1 MEDSQLAV
9 FNAISKFVS
18 CLNECYG
25 PKQLS
30 LQLYNTILGKTQ
42 LSHTKAIEKHIEL
55 FKTFC
60 VENQYAI
67 LKKDSSMVTSF
78 VIEYSEKIKIDFK
91 QIFEVADHSEKSVI
105 WHHILI
111 ICAYL
116 NPQIRAKEILQKE
129 KDNTNESN
137 FLEDIINTVEQNV
150 GEDTK
155 DPMKAVGDIMSSGV
169 FTNLVGNMTSG
180 LQNGELDLGKL
191 VGTVNNMVGTLM
203 NDSGGVPPEMG
214 AMMGNLGNMMGQMT
228 QNLSNMN
235 TSGSENAS
243 SSGSGSGS
251 SSAGDNVEDMD

>member
-18 CLNECYG
+18 CLSECYG
-25 PKQLS
+25 DKQLS
-30 LQLYNTILGKTQ
+30 LQLYNTILGKTT
-42 LSHTKAIEKHIEL
+42 LSHKEAIDKHVKL

-60 VENQYAI
+60 IDNKDAI
-67 LKKDSSMVTSF
+67 IEKDSSKLQSS
-78 VIEYSEKIKIDFK
+78 VIEYSDKIKINFTQLFELADFN
-91 QIFEVADHSEKSVI
+91 ETNTI
-105 WHHILI
+105 WQHILI

-116 NPQIRAKEILQKE
+116 NPQVRAKEILKKE
-129 KDNTNESN
+129 KDTSNESN
-137 FLEDIINTVEQNV
+137 FLEDIINTVEENV

-203 NDSGGVPPEMG
+203 NDSNAVPPEMG
-214 AMMGNLGNMMGQMT
+214 AMMGQMTSMMGQMT
-228 QNLSNMN
+228 SNISNMKKD
-235 TSGSENAS
+235 E
-243 SSGSGSGS
+243 SGSG
-251 SSAGDNVEDMD
+251 GDTVDEMD

>member
-9 FNAISKFVS
+9 FNAISKFVG

-30 LQLYNTILGKTQ
+30 LQLYNTILGKTT
-42 LSHTKAIEKHIEL
+42 LSHTDAIDKHVTI
-55 FKTFC
+55 FKQFC
-60 VENQYAI
+60 VENQDAI
-67 LKKDSSMVTSF
+67 INKNSNDLKQF
-78 VIEYSEKIKIDFK
+78 IIEYSDKIKIDFK
-91 QIFEVADHSEKSVI
+91 QIFELADTSEIDVI

-116 NPQIRAKEILQKE
+116 NPQIRAKEILKKE

-137 FLEDIINTVEQNV
+137 FLENIINTVEQSV

-180 LQNGELDLGKL
+180 LQNGDLDLGKL
-191 VGTVNNMVGTLM
+191 VGTVNNMVGTLV
-203 NDSGGVPPEMG
+203 NESSGAPPEIG
-214 AMMGNLGNMMGQMT
+214 AMMGNLNNMMGQMT
-228 QNLSNMN
+228 QNLGNMN
-235 TSGSENAS
+235 INQKNNDPNSL
-243 SSGSGSGS
+243 
-251 SSAGDNVEDMD
+251 D

>member
-42 LSHTKAIEKHIEL
+42 LSHTKAIEKHIEI
-55 FKTFC
+55 FRTFC
-60 VENQYAI
+60 VENQDAI
-67 LKKDSSMVTSF
+67 LKKNAPLITSHI
-78 VIEYSEKIKIDFK
+78 IEYSDKIKIDFK
-91 QIFEVADHSEKSVI
+91 QIFELADHSEKEVI
-105 WHHILI
+105 WQHILI

-137 FLEDIINTVEQNV
+137 FLEDIINTVESSV

-203 NDSGGVPPEMG
+203 NESNGVPPEMG
-214 AMMGNLGNMMGQMT
+214 AMMGNLNNMMGAMT
-228 QNLSNMN
+228 QNLSNLN
-235 TSGSENAS
+235 VNDAS
-243 SSGSGSGS
+243 
-251 SSAGDNVEDMD
+251 DNVDDVE